1 MRLLNPVVFALLC
14 APQLLLAQNR
24 NDDFHWERR
33 LAAGQRVHARN
44 INGDITVSPSSSG
57 RVEIVGVKRGSGRAF
72 DRITANVQE
81 TDDGIVVCVMRVDSD
96 DECDGNGYHHHGDE
110 DDDWGRASM
119 SLEIRLPASVGID
132 ASSVSGNVEITGAE
146 GDIRATSVSG
156 DLTLERVRPNS
167 VEARTVSGQITASI
181 EALVG
186 RGPLSFKTVSGDVKL
201 ELPRN
206 LDADLSMTSVS
217 GQLDSDFQMTLGGDG
232 GRMNRRRIEAR
243 IGRGGRELDVTT
255 VSGDVRLSVLR

>member
-1 MRLLNPVVFALLC
+1 MRFLTPVAFTLLC
-14 APQLLLAQNR
+14 VPQVLLAQR

-57 RVEIVGVKRGSGRAF
+57 RVEIVGIKRGSGRAL
-72 DRITANVQE
+72 DRLTASVQE
-81 TDDGIVVCVMRVDSD
+81 TDDGITVCVLRTDSD
-96 DECDGNGYHHHGDE
+96 DECDGNGYHHHGGD

-119 SLEIRLPASVGID
+119 NLEIRLPSSIGID
-132 ASSVSGNVEITGAE
+132 ASTVSGNVEITGAE
-146 GDIRATSVSG
+146 GELRAASVSG
-156 DLTLERVRPNS
+156 DLKLEQLRASS
-167 VEARTVSGQITASI
+167 VEARTVSGEINTSI
-181 EALVG
+181 ESLTG

-201 ELPRN
+201 QLPRN
-206 LDADLSMTSVS
+206 FDADLSMSSVS

-243 IGRGGRELDVTT
+243 IGRGGRELDITT
-255 VSGDVRLSVLR
+255 VSGDVRLSVVR